1 MPSNP
6 TPPDTPETPQSA
18 DTASPQAAEPSEP
31 EFDAKAHIARLP
43 NLPGVYRYFDAQGNV
58 LYVGKARDLKK
69 RVSSYFNKTLLSPR
83 IAMMVAKIA
92 RIDTTVV
99 RSEAEALLL
108 ENNLIKALAPR
119 YNILFR
125 DDKSYPYLK
134 LTQHAYPRMAYY
146 RGATDRKHQY
156 FGPFPSAHAVRE
168 SMQILQKVFQL
179 RTCEDTVFNNRTR
192 PCLLHQIHRCS
203 GPCVQAIRPEDY
215 ARDVAN
221 AAGFLQGRQDE
232 VMQTL
237 EDKMLRHSAAL
248 EFEQA
253 AAVRD
258 QIGALST
265 VLKQQS
271 VEEVGHAS
279 DIDILAVAIKGGHA
293 CVNLA
298 MVRGGRHL
306 GDKAYFPTH
315 VEEGAAIV
323 GEDVEG
329 EATAEAPRDPE
340 RMASDILEAFVAQHY
355 LDQFVPPVLV
365 VSHPIHA
372 TELIDALAEQAGR
385 RVSVVRQPQGGRRAW
400 LEMAEKGAEL
410 SLMRRLSE
418 QGSQQARTRALAE
431 TIGMD
436 LEDLAA
442 LRVECFDISHT
453 AGEATQASCVVFHSH
468 AMQNGE
474 YRRYNIQGITPG
486 DDYAAMRQ
494 VLTRRYQKIVEQ
506 AGEDTPNMPA
516 IVLIDGGK
524 GQVEVARQ
532 VFEEL
537 GLDIG
542 LLVGVAKG
550 EGRKV
555 GLETLVF
562 ADGRPSLELGQGS
575 AALMLVAQIRVEAH
589 RFAITGMR
597 AKRDKTR
604 NTSRLEEIEGIGAK
618 RRQRLLARFGG
629 LRGVVAAS
637 VDELATVDGIS
648 QTLAEEIYRQLH

>member
-1 MPSNP
+1 MSSDPKQPQSP
-6 TPPDTPETPQSA
+6 ATPESVEANAPA
-18 DTASPQAAEPSEP
+18 NEP

-43 NLPGVYRYFDAQGNV
+43 NLPGVYRYFDVQGNV

-146 RGATDRKHQY
+146 RGATDRRHQY

-168 SMQILQKVFQL
+168 SMQILQKVFRL

-203 GPCVQAIRPEDY
+203 GPCVQAISAEDY

-237 EDKMLRHSAAL
+237 QDKMQRYAESLA
-248 EFEQA
+248 FEQA
-253 AAVRD
+253 AIVRD

-323 GEDVEG
+323 GVDVE
-329 EATAEAPRDPE
+329 ADSVSSAETSRDAE

-365 VSHPIHA
+365 VSHPILA

-385 RVSVVRQPQGGRRAW
+385 RISVVRQPQGGRRAW

-431 TIGMD
+431 TIGID

-468 AMQNGE
+468 AMQNSE
-474 YRRYNIQGITPG
+474 YRRYNIQDITPG

-506 AGEDTPNMPA
+506 AGEDTPNMPT

-575 AALMLVAQIRVEAH
+575 AALMLVAQIRDEAH

-597 AKRDKTR
+597 AKRAKAR

-629 LRGVVAAS
+629 LRGVMAAS
-637 VDELATVDGIS
+637 VDELATVEGIS

>member
-1 MPSNP
+1 MSSDP
-6 TPPDTPETPQSA
+6 TQSDTAKTPESVEP
-18 DTASPQAAEPSEP
+18 AAPANVP

-92 RIDTTVV
+92 RIETTVV

-203 GPCVQAIRPEDY
+203 GPCVQAISPEDY

-237 EDKMLRHSAAL
+237 QDKMQRYAEAL

-253 AAVRD
+253 AVVRD

-271 VEEVGHAS
+271 VEEVGNAS

-298 MVRGGRHL
+298 MVRGGGTWATR
-306 GDKAYFPTH
+306 PTSQRTSKK
-315 VEEGAAIV
+315 GLPSSAWMWK
-323 GEDVEG
+323 
-329 EATAEAPRDPE
+329 
-340 RMASDILEAFVAQHY
+340 RMAK
-355 LDQFVPPVLV
+355 
-365 VSHPIHA
+365 
-372 TELIDALAEQAGR
+372 
-385 RVSVVRQPQGGRRAW
+385 RQPKRRA
-400 LEMAEKGAEL
+400 
-410 SLMRRLSE
+410 
-418 QGSQQARTRALAE
+418 
-431 TIGMD
+431 
-436 LEDLAA
+436 
-442 LRVECFDISHT
+442 
-453 AGEATQASCVVFHSH
+453 
-468 AMQNGE
+468 
-474 YRRYNIQGITPG
+474 
-486 DDYAAMRQ
+486 
-494 VLTRRYQKIVEQ
+494 
-506 AGEDTPNMPA
+506 TPNAWPA
-516 IVLIDGGK
+516 
-524 GQVEVARQ
+524 
-532 VFEEL
+532 
-537 GLDIG
+537 
-542 LLVGVAKG
+542 
-550 EGRKV
+550 
-555 GLETLVF
+555 TSW
-562 ADGRPSLELGQGS
+562 RPSS
-575 AALMLVAQIRVEAH
+575 RS
-589 RFAITGMR
+589 ITL
-597 AKRDKTR
+597 
-604 NTSRLEEIEGIGAK
+604 TSSCPRCWW
-618 RRQRLLARFGG
+618 
-629 LRGVVAAS
+629 
-637 VDELATVDGIS
+637 
-648 QTLAEEIYRQLH
+648 

>member
-1 MPSNP
+1 MSSDP
-6 TPPDTPETPQSA
+6 TQPQPPETPESVKPSA
-18 DTASPQAAEPSEP
+18 PADVP

-58 LYVGKARDLKK
+58 LYVGKAHDLKK

-146 RGATDRKHQY
+146 RGATDRRHQY

-203 GPCVQAIRPEDY
+203 GPCVQAISAEDY

-237 EDKMLRHSAAL
+237 QDKMQRYAESL

-253 AAVRD
+253 AIVRD

-323 GEDVEG
+323 GVDVEADG
-329 EATAEAPRDPE
+329 EAAAETSRDAE

-365 VSHPIHA
+365 VSHQIHA
-372 TELIDALAEQAGR
+372 TELINALAEQAGR

-418 QGSQQARTRALAE
+418 QGSQQARTLALAE
-431 TIGMD
+431 TIGID

-468 AMQNGE
+468 AMQNSE
-474 YRRYNIQGITPG
+474 YRRYNIQDITPG

-506 AGEDTPNMPA
+506 AGEDAPNMPT

-575 AALMLVAQIRVEAH
+575 AALMLVAQIRDEAH

-597 AKRDKTR
+597 AKRAKAR

-629 LRGVVAAS
+629 LRGVMAAS
-637 VDELATVDGIS
+637 VAELATVEGIS